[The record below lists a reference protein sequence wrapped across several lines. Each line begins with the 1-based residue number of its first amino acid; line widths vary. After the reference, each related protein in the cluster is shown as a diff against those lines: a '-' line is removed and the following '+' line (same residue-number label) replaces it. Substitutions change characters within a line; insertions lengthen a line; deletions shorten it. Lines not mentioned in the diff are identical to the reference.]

1 MLAFLLLS
9 AVIMKLIH
17 LATLLL
23 PAGGTL
29 AQEPGSYIWSHQCP
43 QLGPLVPKTGK
54 ELFGLDEYLRSDE
67 FLHISVARLSGAV
80 QIDTTS
86 QTP

>member
-1 MLAFLLLS
+1 
-9 AVIMKLIH
+9 MKLIH
-17 LATLLL
+17 LSTLLL
-23 PAGGTL
+23 PLGTTL
-29 AQEPGSYIWSHQCP
+29 AHETDSYVWNHQCP
-43 QLGPLVPKTGK
+43 QLGPLSPKTSK
-54 ELFGLDEYLRSDE
+54 ELFGLGEYLESDE

>member
-1 MLAFLLLS
+1 
-9 AVIMKLIH
+9 MKLTH
-17 LATLLL
+17 LATLVL
-23 PAGGTL
+23 PLGTTL
-29 AQEPGSYIWSHQCP
+29 AHKLDSYVWNHQCP
-43 QLGPLVPKTGK
+43 QLGPLVPKASKG
-54 ELFGLDEYLRSDE
+54 LRGLDEYLRSDE

>member
-1 MLAFLLLS
+1 
-9 AVIMKLIH
+9 MKLIH

-23 PAGGTL
+23 PLGTTL
-29 AQEPGSYIWSHQCP
+29 AHEPGSYEWNHQCP
-43 QLGPLVPKTGK
+43 QLGPLVPKNGN
-54 ELFGLDEYLRSDE
+54 ELCDLDEYLGSE
-67 FLHISVARLSGAV
+67 AFLHISVARLSGAV